1 MTWFILL
8 SLLIVGLLLVLTEI
22 LFVPGTTL
30 VGLIGVFFTAGG
42 IYYAFLKFDA
52 QTAWIILLLAVV
64 VNFSAIIYGF
74 RSGVWSKFALK
85 DTINSHAF
93 DDRLQG
99 LELGMEGT
107 AISDIKPIG
116 KAEIGDKI
124 YEVKSDSGLIRAGT
138 KIYIHKLENNKI
150 IIKA

>member
-8 SLLIVGLLLVLTEI
+8 SLLIIGLLLVLTEI

-30 VGLIGVFFTAGG
+30 VGIIGVFFTAGS
-42 IYYAFLKFDA
+42 IYFAFLKFDN
-52 QTAWIILLLAVV
+52 QTAWIIAIFAIVI
-64 VNFSAIIYGF
+64 NFIAIFYGF

-85 DTINSHAF
+85 DTISHHAF
-93 DDRLQG
+93 EERLEG
-99 LELGMEGT
+99 LGVGMEGK

-124 YEVKSDSGLIRAGT
+124 YEVKSDVGLIRAGT